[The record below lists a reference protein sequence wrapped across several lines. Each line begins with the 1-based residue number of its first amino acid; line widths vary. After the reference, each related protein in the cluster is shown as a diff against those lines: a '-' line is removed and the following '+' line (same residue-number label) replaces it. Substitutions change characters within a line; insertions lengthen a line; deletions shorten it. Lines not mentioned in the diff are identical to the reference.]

1 MTRPTLLLSILAL
14 FVLLLA
20 PSAASLDRAAFDNL
34 GPVFD
39 SAKVMEA
46 DVFAPKTWQKAAE
59 AYDKA
64 REAVN
69 RNKKQKTVDQRV
81 SEAREYV
88 ENALKAAEVC
98 KLSLQEYL
106 LPREKAK
113 EAGAARLVPELY
125 QKAYEQFVK
134 ATAKVESGDV
144 KGALKE
150 ADKASPLFDI
160 AEMEAIR
167 ADILGGAD
175 RLIEKALADEAGKY
189 ALSTLDKAR
198 TARKKANAIL
208 TNDRYNRTESVSEAK
223 RAEYEAQHASSI
235 AASVRSLSKNDQAWE
250 KLMLVYEIQ
259 MNRVGTGLGLDYLP
273 FHNGPFEAADT
284 LIARINSLQADNDRM
299 KKESEELT
307 SSLTGQLRQT
317 LAMFGD
323 ASAIEDPTVLAKTVE
338 RRVSALLEDKDMLS
352 QEVETSRSQL
362 SDLSAE
368 HQEMS
373 AALSTRLEREK
384 KFKTAKMK
392 LNPSEG
398 EVLFNSSNDIVLR
411 LTGLSFDVGKS
422 DIKDTHTPLLQKV
435 MEVIE
440 LFPKAQLVIEGHTD
454 ASGDPQANLQL
465 SEKRAFAVMQYLRQS
480 LLIPADRIQA
490 IGYGSDRPVASN
502 KTTDGRAKNRRID
515 VIIMQ

>member
-1 MTRPTLLLSILAL
+1 MTRQIVSVFVVISLLMVMTGLAGA
-14 FVLLLA
+14 VN
-20 PSAASLDRAAFDNL
+20 RGAFDEL

-46 DVFAPKTWQKAAE
+46 DVFAPKTWEKAAK

-64 REAVN
+64 REAIN
-69 RNKKQKTVDQRV
+69 RNKKQKSVDKAV
-81 SEAREYV
+81 DEAREYV

-106 LPREKAK
+106 SPREKAK
-113 EAGAARLVPELY
+113 EAGAPRLVPKLY
-125 QKAYEQFVK
+125 QKAYLQFVK

-144 KGALKE
+144 KNALKE
-150 ADKASPLFDI
+150 AEKSTPLFDI

-208 TNDRYNRTESVSEAK
+208 SNDRYNRTESVPEAD

-235 AASVRSLSKNDQAWE
+235 AASVRSLNKNDQAWE
-250 KLMLVYEIQ
+250 KLILVYEIQ
-259 MNRVGTGLGLDYLP
+259 MNRVGTELGLDFLP

-284 LIARINSLQADNDRM
+284 IIARVTSLQADNDRM

-307 SSLTGQLRQT
+307 SSLTGQLQQT
-317 LAMFGD
+317 LALFGD

-338 RRVSALLEDKDMLS
+338 QRVSVLLEDKDMLAE
-352 QEVETSRSQL
+352 QVETSQSQL
-362 SDLSAE
+362 STLSAE

-373 AALSTRLEREK
+373 AELDSRLEQEK

-411 LTGLSFDVGKS
+411 LTGLSFDVNKS
-422 DIKDTHTPLLQKV
+422 DIKDEHTSLLKKV

-440 LFPKAQLVIEGHTD
+440 LFPETQLVIEGHTD
-454 ASGDPQANLQL
+454 DSGDPQANLQL

-480 LLIPADRIQA
+480 LLIPADRVRA